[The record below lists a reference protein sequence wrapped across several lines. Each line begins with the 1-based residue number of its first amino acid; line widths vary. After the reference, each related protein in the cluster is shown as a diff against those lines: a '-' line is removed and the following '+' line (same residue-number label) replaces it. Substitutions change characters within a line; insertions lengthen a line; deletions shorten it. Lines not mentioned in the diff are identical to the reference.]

1 MAKKTKEEK
10 EKEKEEKKKKKAE
23 AREAGG
29 EDDDEK
35 GGGIL
40 VFFVAFLILLIWLAI
55 IALLIRM
62 DVGGFGSTVLYPF
75 LKDVPVINR
84 ILPEVEVY
92 EEENKEEDP
101 YAFSS
106 MDEAVAR
113 IKELEK
119 QLAKAKKKNKSAKAK
134 TEEYAA
140 MEAELQKYKDEEAS
154 FEKTKQKFYKEV
166 VYSDKAPDINTYKE
180 YYESI
185 EPANAEKLYKQVV
198 ADIKDSSQLE
208 EYATTYS
215 TMKATE
221 AAAIFNTMTDNLK
234 LVGRILW
241 AMDKDSR
248 GAILGKMDSETAAAV
263 TKIMEP

>member
-1 MAKKTKEEK
+1 MAKKTPEEK
-10 EKEKEEKKKKKAE
+10 EEEKKKKKE
-23 AREAGG
+23 KKDGENPNP

-40 VFFVAFLILLIWLAI
+40 IAFVAFLILLVWLAI
-55 IALLIRM
+55 VALLIRM
-62 DVGGFGSTVLYPF
+62 DVGGFGSTVLYPV
-75 LKDVPVINR
+75 LKDVPFINR
-84 ILPEVEVY
+84 ILPEVEDY
-92 EEENKEEDP
+92 EDENKEDDP

-113 IKELEK
+113 IKELEQ

-140 MEAELQKYKDEEAS
+140 IEAELQKYKDEEAA
-154 FEKTKQKFYKEV
+154 FEKTKQKFYQEV

-198 ADIKDSSQLE
+198 ADTQKNAELT

-215 TMKATE
+215 AMKADE
-221 AAAIFNTMTDNLK
+221 AAKIFNTMTNNLK
-234 LVGRILW
+234 LVGKILW

-248 GAILGKMDSETAAAV
+248 GSILGKMDADTAAAV